1 MLARDFVIGL
11 PEGLHMRPAM
21 ELCQV
26 AQQYASR
33 ILFQKDDKTF
43 DGKSIVHIMSM
54 GAAAGDRLK
63 VVTEGADE
71 AAAMEALSAQ
81 LAGLSE

>member
-1 MLARDFVIGL
+1 MLARDFVIDL

-26 AQQYASR
+26 AQRYASR
-33 ILFQKDDKTF
+33 ILFLKGDKSF

-54 GAAAGDRLK
+54 GAAAGDHLK
-63 VVTEGADE
+63 VVAEGVDE
-71 AAAMEALSAQ
+71 ADAIAALSDQ

>member
-1 MLARDFVIGL
+1 MLARDFVIDL

-21 ELCQV
+21 ELCQI
-26 AQQYASR
+26 AQRYASHVT
-33 ILFQKDDKTF
+33 FQKDEKIF

-54 GAAAGDRLK
+54 GAAAGDHLK

-71 AAAMEALSAQ
+71 ASAMEAI
-81 LAGLSE
+81 LAKLDGLTE